1 VPARL
6 RLADLLGGLSV
17 ASDLGFGLPP
27 ETAMRSCLI
36 ATGIARTLGLSEE
49 EVADTFYASL
59 LFHVGC
65 PAFSHETAAL
75 FGNELTILGAVSKTN
90 LADPG
95 DYVAT
100 LIPEATRG
108 LPPRARKQLADRIVR
123 HGPAFGRLFDTASCE
138 VASAV
143 ARRLGLGV
151 GVQRALSEVGEWW
164 DGSGVPKGLSE
175 EAISFPARVARA
187 AADAA
192 VLEDM
197 GGIQVAVDGLHAR
210 AGSLLDPAVAD
221 AFAAGAGE
229 LVAETRSGDPRERLL
244 EREPQ
249 PVAERDEGQ
258 LRDIAAA
265 FGDVADLKLPAM
277 HGHSAA
283 VNSLATDAARRLRVD
298 AQTIAA
304 LEIAAPLHDI
314 GRLAVT
320 NVIWEKPASL
330 TTAEWEQ
337 VRMHPYHS
345 ERILATSHA
354 LEPAA
359 RIAGMHHERLDGS
372 GYHRGCSAREQPV
385 AVRILAAADAFQA
398 MTQDRPHRSA
408 LTAELAAEELAGE
421 ARTGLLDSDCVAAVL
436 EAAGQKRAGRRHDLR
451 PAGLSEREI
460 EVLRLVAAGCS
471 NPEIATRLV
480 ISRRTAEHHVQ
491 HIYAKLGVSSRAAVA
506 LFALEHDLVSG
517 SQDR

>member
-6 RLADLLGGLSV
+6 RLADLLAGLSV

-27 ETAMRSCLI
+27 ETAMRSCLL
-36 ATGIARTLGLSEE
+36 ATGLARKLGLSED

-75 FGNELTILGAVSKTN
+75 FGNELTILSAVSKTN
-90 LADPG
+90 VADPA
-95 DYVAT
+95 DAAAT

-108 LPPRARKQLADRIVR
+108 LPARARDELANRIVR
-123 HGPAFGRLFDTASCE
+123 HGPTFGRLFDVASCE

-143 ARRLGLGV
+143 ARRVGLSV
-151 GVQRALSEVGEWW
+151 GVQRALSQVGEWW
-164 DGSGVPKGLSE
+164 DGNGVPQGLRE
-175 EAISFPARVARA
+175 EAISFPARIARA
-187 AADAA
+187 TADAA

-197 GGIQVAVDGLHAR
+197 GGARVAADGLRAR

-221 AFAAGAGE
+221 AFAANADE
-229 LVAETRSGDPRERLL
+229 LVAETRDGDPRERLL
-244 EREPQ
+244 EREPH
-249 PVAERDEGQ
+249 PVAERDEDE
-258 LRDIAAA
+258 LAAIAAA
-265 FGDVADLKLPAM
+265 FGDVADLKLPAL

-283 VNSLATDAARRLRVD
+283 VTSLATEAARRLRVD
-298 AQTIAA
+298 ARTAAA
-304 LEIAAPLHDI
+304 LEVAALLHDI

-320 NVIWEKPASL
+320 NVIWEKPDSL
-330 TTAEWEQ
+330 TAAEWEQ

-354 LEPAA
+354 LEDVAP
-359 RIAGMHHERLDGS
+359 IAGMHHERLDGS
-372 GYHRGCSAREQPV
+372 GYHRGSSARDQPL
-385 AVRILAAADAFQA
+385 AVRVLAAADAFQA
-398 MTQDRPHRSA
+398 RTQNRPHRAA
-408 LTAELAAEELAGE
+408 LTPEQAAEELGRE
-421 ARTGLLDSDCVAAVL
+421 ARAGLFDSDCVAAVL
-436 EAAGQKRAGRRHDLR
+436 EAAGQKRPGRRRDLR

-460 EVLRLVAAGCS
+460 EVLRLVAEGCS
-471 NPEIATRLV
+471 NPEIAKRLV

-506 LFALEHDLVSG
+506 LFALEHDLL
-517 SQDR
+517 